1 MKSESSHIGHG
12 NETENVALIRR
23 KENLIK
29 KRPPVSSTAVVG
41 IRADNTTVLLGVILL
56 VGLVTVAQY
65 FAAHFS
71 HSLAL
76 LADAIQNTVD
86 LSTYMVNLYVEYVA
100 ISDNTSAAAI
110 RLVRLNIAAAI
121 FSLVGLLVVGIYV
134 LSTAL
139 HRISRPND
147 IESTAID
154 STLLL
159 VFTIVGLFCDI
170 GTMIIFC
177 VFAETKDASSRINV
191 NMASAMAHIYT
202 DFVRSVLVTIG
213 AIIIHLEQQKVLL
226 WGIKE
231 DRLDAVLSLLIV
243 VCIFTASYFL
253 LKEIIHLINYGD
265 HRLPISCEV
274 QQSI

>member
-1 MKSESSHIGHG
+1 M
-12 NETENVALIRR
+12 
-23 KENLIK
+23 
-29 KRPPVSSTAVVG
+29 
-41 IRADNTTVLLGVILL
+41 
-56 VGLVTVAQY
+56 VTVAQY

-86 LSTYMVNLYVEYVA
+86 LSTYMVNLYVEYVV
-100 ISDNTSAAAI
+100 INDHGSNSATRI
-110 RLVRLNIAAAI
+110 VRLNIAAAI
-121 FSLVGLLVVGIYV
+121 FSLVGLLVVAFYV

-147 IESTAID
+147 IDSEPIN

-177 VFAETKDASSRINV
+177 VFAETKDSSSRVNV

-202 DFVRSVLVTIG
+202 DFVRSLLVTIG

-253 LKEIIHLINYGD
+253 LKEIIHLINHGD

>member
-1 MKSESSHIGHG
+1 MEDDFSQVKNGS
-12 NETENVALIRR
+12 ETESVALISRTSNVSAKRR
-23 KENLIK
+23 
-29 KRPPVSSTAVVG
+29 RAPSTAVVG
-41 IRADNTTVLLGVILL
+41 VRADNTTVLLGVILL
-56 VGLVTVAQY
+56 VGIVTVAQY

-76 LADAIQNTVD
+76 FADAIQNTVD
-86 LSTYMVNLYVEYVA
+86 LSTYIVNFYVEYIV
-100 ISDNTSAAAI
+100 IHNSGSNSAT
-110 RLVRLNIAAAI
+110 RVVRLNIAAAI
-121 FSLVGLLVVGIYV
+121 FSLVGLLVVGFYV
-134 LSTAL
+134 LSSAL

-147 IESTAID
+147 IDSAAID

-177 VFAETKDASSRINV
+177 VFAETKDASSRTNV

-226 WGIKE
+226 WGVKE
-231 DRLDAVLSLLIV
+231 DKLDAVLSMVIV
-243 VCIFTASYFL
+243 ACIFTASFFL
-253 LKEIIHLINYGD
+253 LKEIIHLINHGD
-265 HRLPISCEV
+265 HRLPISCEL
-274 QQSI
+274 QQRD